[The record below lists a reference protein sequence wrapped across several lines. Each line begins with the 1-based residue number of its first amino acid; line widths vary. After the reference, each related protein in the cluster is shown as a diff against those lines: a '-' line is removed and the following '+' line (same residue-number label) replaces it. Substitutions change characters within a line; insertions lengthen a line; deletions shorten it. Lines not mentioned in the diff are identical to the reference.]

1 MPTLE
6 VVSKFIDQMMS
17 LIMSLN
23 AISKACLVWNVV
35 HNTKDSR
42 SLQWGTFTG
51 KKSRCMLFFKL
62 QNYSIF
68 TKHKRI
74 SMPSWGRGV
83 MKTWC
88 GSTLAFFSFK
98 RAHLCI
104 YKRKPAY
111 IFECI
116 QALHWLPINC
126 RTPLQRNARNT
137 MGTRGAPEW
146 HPGLVAPMVRRPKWF

>member
-74 SMPSWGRGV
+74 SMPSWAAGGNEDV
-83 MKTWC
+83 MWLNV
-88 GSTLAFFSFK
+88 GFFFFQKS
-98 RAHLCI
+98 ALV
-104 YKRKPAY
+104 Y
-111 IFECI
+111 I
-116 QALHWLPINC
+116 
-126 RTPLQRNARNT
+126 
-137 MGTRGAPEW
+137 
-146 HPGLVAPMVRRPKWF
+146 